1 MPISAQEWRARTGVN
16 NAGRVCRPV
25 SSSASSGKW
34 EGVTVGRGVCVP
46 GPLLYKACTLVL
58 LMLLLL
64 AGISDHEPGG
74 QINIGW
80 DPELDLARSIILEF
94 FFSQLHL
101 FTLALCS

>member
-1 MPISAQEWRARTGVN
+1 MPCSAQEWRARTGLN

-34 EGVTVGRGVCVP
+34 EGVTVGHGVCVP

-74 QINIGW
+74 QKIGW
-80 DPELDLARSIILEF
+80 NPWTRSSSRAF
-94 FFSQLHL
+94 FFCTRVFSI
-101 FTLALCS
+101 